1 MDKLEPLEFDRQPL
15 EMKLKKRSSKR
26 TMKKHKLVSGITKK
40 DRMDLKKWEK
50 KIIALNKKI
59 NEQIKNKK
67 SCRKQP
73 LAVTFEKAKRMK
85 LSRKKRGARK
95 PKATADGVAAAATG
109 AATGAVA
116 DAVADAAEETPVQE
130 ETPTPTPTENTPV
143 ENSTPEESKEEKSE
157 SEESPASAPEPNE
170 STPKEETPKEEES
183 GSVLS
188 SVTEGVKSAA
198 ESVGLTSKPEEEKT
212 VGGRAKKGKG
222 KKGKKGKWV

>member
-67 SCRKQP
+67 SCKKQP

-109 AATGAVA
+109 AVA
-116 DAVADAAEETPVQE
+116 AAEETPVQE

-157 SEESPASAPEPNE
+157 SEESPASAPEPAPEPNE